1 MNHTKQRSRALQLT
15 ITAALTAIG
24 ILIPMVMPI
33 RLVIGPASY
42 TLGSHIPLFLAM
54 FISPSTA
61 IFVSLGTAL
70 GFFISGFPI
79 VIVFR
84 ALSHLLFVSVGAY
97 YLDKDNYRLQ
107 TALQRYL
114 FSFVLNLI
122 HGIGEVIVVFAF
134 TAAGQQGLDA
144 NFWYTLFVLVGIG
157 TVIHGMIDF
166 ELSYYFGRV
175 LNHRTQIQLPNFV
188 E

>member
-1 MNHTKQRSRALQLT
+1 MGQTNRTSRTKQLT

-54 FISPSTA
+54 FISPTTA
-61 IFVSLGTAL
+61 ILVTLGTTL
-70 GFFISGFPI
+70 GFFIGGFPI
-79 VIVFR
+79 IIVLR
-84 ALSHLLFVSVGAY
+84 ALSHLVFVSIGAY
-97 YLDKDNYRLQ
+97 YLNRDNVDLQ
-107 TALQRYL
+107 PAPKRYL

-122 HGIGEVIVVFAF
+122 HGIGEVVVVFVF
-134 TAAGQQGLDA
+134 TAVGSQGLDA

-166 ELSYYFGRV
+166 ELAYYFARV
-175 LNHRTQIQLPNFV
+175 LQGRTRIQLPNLN
-188 E
+188 